1 MITYEPF
8 WKTLKESKETT
19 YTLIKNHGISS
30 NTLCKL
36 RKNESITMIT
46 LNDLCE
52 ILKCGPDSIIKYVP
66 DDIFNI
72 EHK

>member
-1 MITYEPF
+1 MIVYEPF
-8 WKTLKESKETT
+8 WATLKESNETT
-19 YTLIKNHGISS
+19 YTLIKKHGISS

-52 ILKCGPDSIIKYVP
+52 ILKCDPSKIIKYIP
-66 DDIFNI
+66 DKKS
-72 EHK
+72 E

>member
-1 MITYEPF
+1 MIMIVYEPF
-8 WKTLKESKETT
+8 WTTLKESQETT
-19 YTLIKNHGISS
+19 YTLIKKHGISS

-52 ILKCGPDSIIKYVP
+52 ILKCDPSKIIKYIP
-66 DDIFNI
+66 DKKP
-72 EHK
+72 E

>member
-1 MITYEPF
+1 MIVYEPF
-8 WKTLKESKETT
+8 WKTLRESKETT
-19 YTLIKNHGISS
+19 YTLIKNHGVSS

-52 ILKCGPDSIIKYVP
+52 IFHCDTSKIIKYIP
-66 DDIFNI
+66 DKKD
-72 EHK
+72 

>member
-8 WKTLKESKETT
+8 WKTLKESSETT
-19 YTLIKNHGISS
+19 YTLINKHGVSS

-52 ILKCGPDSIIKYVP
+52 ILKCGPDKIIKYVP
-66 DDIFNI
+66 D
-72 EHK
+72 KK

>member
-1 MITYEPF
+1 MIVYEPF
-8 WKTLKESKETT
+8 WTTLKESQETT
-19 YTLIKNHGISS
+19 YTLIKKHGISS

-52 ILKCGPDSIIKYVP
+52 ILKCEPSKIIKYIP
-66 DDIFNI
+66 DKKP
-72 EHK
+72 E

>member
-19 YTLIKNHGISS
+19 YTLINKHGISS

-52 ILKCGPDSIIKYVP
+52 ILKCGPEKIIKYVP
-66 DDIFNI
+66 D
-72 EHK
+72 ER

>member
-1 MITYEPF
+1 MIVYEPF
-8 WKTLKESKETT
+8 WTTLKESQETT
-19 YTLIKNHGISS
+19 YTLIKKHGISS

-52 ILKCGPDSIIKYVP
+52 ILKCDPSKIITYIPDKKP
-66 DDIFNI
+66 
-72 EHK
+72 E

>member
-1 MITYEPF
+1 MIVYEPF
-8 WKTLKESKETT
+8 WTILKESQETS
-19 YTLIKNHGISS
+19 YTLIKKHGISS

-52 ILKCGPDSIIKYVP
+52 ILKCDPSKIIKYIP
-66 DDIFNI
+66 DKKP
-72 EHK
+72 E